1 VNLPNA
7 LTISRIIAAPLV
19 ALLPFASAWELR
31 FAGFW
36 LFIAVAVT
44 DYWDGK
50 LARSRNLVTDLG
62 RLLDPLADK
71 LLLLATF
78 IPMFILGGGGWH
90 GGVFSAH
97 HAPVAPG
104 LLGPVW
110 LDGTSRLVFP
120 FHTPLGLL
128 AMPWWVFAVILGR
141 ELFMTLFRQAAAR
154 RGVVIAALFAGKLKT
169 VFQWIWVG
177 ASYFWFAAATAAVHY
192 GWRSAWWNGFAILN
206 GIVASI
212 SMYIAVALTLW
223 SLAVYLRRFGGAARA
238 SH

>member
-19 ALLPFASAWELR
+19 ALLPFAPTWELR
-31 FAGFW
+31 FVGFW

-78 IPMFILGGGGWH
+78 VPMFLLGGGGWQS
-90 GGVFSAH
+90 GFSAH
-97 HAPVAPG
+97 LATPSYWPVPR
-104 LLGPVW
+104 
-110 LDGTSRLVFP
+110 DGMLFFP
-120 FHTPLGLL
+120 FYTPFGAAL
-128 AMPWWVFAVILGR
+128 MPWWVFAVILGR
-141 ELFMTLFRQAAAR
+141 ELLVTLFRQAAAR
-154 RGVVIAALFAGKLKT
+154 RGVVIGAIGPAKLKT

-177 ASYFWFAAATAAVHY
+177 ASYFWFAAATAAMRY
-192 GWRSAWWNGFAILN
+192 RWSSREWEWFAQLN
-206 GIVASI
+206 GSVAMI
-212 SMYIAVALTLW
+212 SMGVAVVLTIW
-223 SLAVYLRRFGGAARA
+223 SMILYWRRYGTVL
-238 SH
+238 SS

>member
-1 VNLPNA
+1 MNLPNA

-19 ALLPFASAWELR
+19 ALLPFAPIWELR
-31 FAGFW
+31 LAAFW

-78 IPMFILGGGGWH
+78 IPMFILGGAGWH
-90 GGVFSAH
+90 TGIFSVYSS
-97 HAPVAPG
+97 PVAPG

-110 LDGTSRLVFP
+110 LDGSSRIVFP
-120 FHTPLGLL
+120 FHTPIGTL

-154 RGVVIAALFAGKLKT
+154 RGLVIGALFAGKLKT

-177 ASYFWFAAATAAVHY
+177 ATYFWFAAATAAVHY
-192 GWRSAWWNGFAILN
+192 GWRSPWWNGFAMLN
-206 GIVASI
+206 GVVASL
-212 SMYIAVALTLW
+212 SMYIAVGLTLW
-223 SLAVYLRRFGGAARA
+223 SLGVYLRKFGGAIAARP
-238 SH
+238 